1 MKLSVIVPS
10 IRTARLLAW
19 FESFEASY
27 SGAWELIVVS
37 PFQLP
42 AELEGRAKWIQDWG
56 HPVRCQQL
64 GLLAATGDY
73 VHRGVDDSLYLP
85 GTMDAAVAKL
95 TDDYKTVVS
104 AKYTETNASVDR
116 THKDFQNMNDSK
128 YYDIGYHLQASSFF
142 VPDHYK
148 LLNFGL
154 VSRKLLLEVGG
165 WDCYFESVA
174 IAELDLAV
182 RLQRAGANLEL
193 SDEIVLECDWMP
205 GHQGDHG
212 PMHDAFEPDMEKYR
226 AIYNKPECGSRIA
239 VPLDNWQQAAPR
251 WSRRFGRSGI

>member
-1 MKLSVIVPS
+1 MKLSVILPS

-19 FESFEASY
+19 FESFEGSY

-42 AELEGRAKWIQDWG
+42 TALEGRAKWIQDWG

-73 VHRGVDDSLYLP
+73 VHRGVDDSLYRP

-116 THKDFQNMNDSK
+116 THKDFQNMNDPK
-128 YYDIGYHLQASSFF
+128 YYDIGYHLQASIFYM
-142 VPDHYK
+142 PAHYR
-148 LLNFGL
+148 LLNFGI

-165 WDCYFESVA
+165 WDCAFESVA
-174 IAELDLAV
+174 IAELDLAI
-182 RLQRAGANLEL
+182 RLQRAGGNIIL
-193 SDEIVLECDWMP
+193 SDDIVLECDWLP
-205 GHQGDHG
+205 GLEGDHG
-212 PMHDAFEPDMEKYR
+212 PMHEAFAPDMEKYKV
-226 AIYNKPECGSRIA
+226 IYNDPACEKRMS
-239 VPLDNWQQAAPR
+239 VPLDNWTQAAPI
-251 WSRRFGRSGI
+251 WSRRFVY